1 MNLTVA
7 RITGERVVST
17 ILAATKLSPQI
28 IETRIAA
35 AVP

>member
-17 ILAATKLSPQI
+17 MLAATKLSPQI
-28 IETRIAA
+28 IDTTIAA
-35 AVP
+35 TVP